1 MSFKEIL
8 ELINT
13 INKSQISFMELNY
26 ENLYLKLDKSLNRSE
41 TVSNGNVTVEQPKL
55 SDKPVMDIK
64 SDIINVEKEV
74 INESDK
80 QVEEHEDEGNFQ
92 YIIAPVVGTVY
103 LSPSPGKSP
112 YVTKDQEIKSGEVV
126 CIIEAMKLMNEIE
139 SEHSGKIVEVLVKN
153 AQMVEYG
160 QKLFKIKKG

>member
-55 SDKPVMDIK
+55 SDKPVVDIK
-64 SDIINVEKEV
+64 SDTINVEKEV

>member
-41 TVSNGNVTVEQPKL
+41 TVSNGNVTVEQPKI

-64 SDIINVEKEV
+64 SDTINVEKEV

>member
-13 INKSQISFMELNY
+13 IDKSQISLMELNY

-41 TVSNGNVTVEQPKL
+41 VVSNNAFSNEYVKQ
-55 SDKPVMDIK
+55 SDNFSDFK
-64 SDIINVEKEV
+64 SADLNLEKE
-74 INESDK
+74 IYDISEQSDD
-80 QVEEHEDEGNFQ
+80 VCDDENVH

-103 LSPSPGKSP
+103 LSSSPGNAP
-112 YVTKDQEIKSGEVV
+112 YVDKGQNIKSGDIV

-139 SEHSGKIVEVLVKN
+139 SEYSGKIVEVLVKN

-160 QKLFKIKKG
+160 QKLFKIKKD

>member
-13 INKSQISFMELNY
+13 IDKSQISFMELNY
-26 ENLYLKLDKSLNRSE
+26 EDLYLKLDKSLNRNE
-41 TVSNGNVTVEQPKL
+41 VVSSSSVVVEQPKVY
-55 SDKPVMDIK
+55 DNTNIDIK
-64 SDIINVEKEV
+64 SEGTSLDKEV
-74 INESDK
+74 IREVEK
-80 QVEEHEDEGNFQ
+80 QVEEDQNDDNFQ

-112 YVTKDQEIKSGEVV
+112 YVVKDQEVKNGEVV

-139 SEHSGKIVEVLVKN
+139 SEYSGKIVEVLVKN

-160 QKLFKIKKG
+160 QKLFKIKKD